1 MGYIL
6 FCVAAGNR
14 FLSGVLLSIALAQ
27 VVVPLLQTVFQ
38 EMAEVGEDMEQKKLH
53 CCCCHHCG

>member
-1 MGYIL
+1 MGYIF
-6 FCVAAGNR
+6 FCVAPGNR

-38 EMAEVGEDMEQKKLH
+38 EMAEVGEDMEQKK
-53 CCCCHHCG
+53 HH